1 MPHLLATP
9 IAGRSR
15 RAMTLLEVIVSMAI
29 FLMSF
34 IAIASMLNFG
44 QMHALEVQL
53 QATGLQKAQSK
64 MSDVIAGSE
73 PLGSQSSVPF
83 TEDTT
88 GKWTWSMEADQDP
101 SVTNLWLVKITVSYQ
116 LENDNQLSISLTEKL
131 LDPSIKAQWY
141 SNQLSSLSSGLPP
154 SGSNSSSSTT
164 GGTGSTM
171 GAAAAPTGGTTGAA
185 AKTGTTGGATMGGTT
200 GGATMGGTTGNTT
213 SGASKTGT
221 TGGGTTGGA
230 AKTGGG
236 LAP

>member
-1 MPHLLATP
+1 MPQVLPTRRAD
-9 IAGRSR
+9 RRR

-34 IAIASMLNFG
+34 IAIASLMNMG
-44 QMHALEVQL
+44 QMQAIEVQL
-53 QATGLQKAQSK
+53 QATALQKAQSK

-101 SVTNLWLVKITVSYQ
+101 SVTGLWLVKITVSYP
-116 LENDNQLSISLTEKL
+116 LENNQFSVSLSEKV

-141 SNQLSSLSSGLPP
+141 SNQLGSLSSGLPP
-154 SGSNSSSSTT
+154 SGGSGTTT
-164 GGTGSTM
+164 GGTSATTGGGATM
-171 GAAAAPTGGTTGAA
+171 GGAAAAPTGGTTGAA
-185 AKTGTTGGATMGGTT
+185 TKGGTTGGATMGGTT
-200 GGATMGGTTGNTT
+200 GGATMGGTTGGTT
-213 SGASKTGT
+213 SGASKT
-221 TGGGTTGGA
+221 GTTGGA

>member
-1 MPHLLATP
+1 MPHLLPTP
-9 IAGRSR
+9 RASIRR

-34 IAIASMLNFG
+34 IAIASLLNFG

-101 SVTNLWLVKITVSYQ
+101 AVTNLWLVKITVSYQ
-116 LENDNQLSISLTEKL
+116 LEHDNQLSVSLTEKV

-154 SGSNSSSSTT
+154 SGGSGTTT
-164 GGTGSTM
+164 GGTSATTG

-185 AKTGTTGGATMGGTT
+185 TKGGTTGGATMGGTT
-200 GGATMGGTTGNTT
+200 GGATMGGTTSGTT